1 MSSQIKTFYG
11 SERQING
18 ISMNFLLFH
27 KSILSQSF
35 DDIFYDSRM
44 IVRWNDRLGMN
55 HSDCL
60 KALRP
65 GHDNWLSRVERPV
78 SSIMRLVSD
87 CHSIMGEWL
96 HDLGGCVNWTLS
108 PITHRWDEF
117 PQLQAITRYL
127 ALSIARRHSILHR
140 VVRHSDYDA
149 NCFPSM
155 NWHASIRLTII
166 GQIDSN
172 FLRVIEKNSQF
183 EEKSLKYCDLN
194 KLFRYYIFSLLS
206 SYLLLQIRASYFN
219 LLLWNA
225 GRIHFCRHTI
235 VFIWKEN
242 NFFLL
247 CSAPSFSRINFE
259 FILIFFSHLI
269 HPLCWKFSRFSIF
282 SFFFVSLSHLNTT
295 SI

>member
-1 MSSQIKTFYG
+1 MAARSRRVCELDAVAHHSS
-11 SERQING
+11 
-18 ISMNFLLFH
+18 L
-27 KSILSQSF
+27 
-35 DDIFYDSRM
+35 
-44 IVRWNDRLGMN
+44 RWI
-55 HSDCL
+55 
-60 KALRP
+60 P
-65 GHDNWLSRVERPV
+65 
-78 SSIMRLVSD
+78 
-87 CHSIMGEWL
+87 
-96 HDLGGCVNWTLS
+96 
-108 PITHRWDEF
+108 
-117 PQLQAITRYL
+117 
-127 ALSIARRHSILHR
+127 SIAGHHPLSSAFDRAPSFNSSVSPSRSN
-140 VVRHSDYDA
+140 YDA

-155 NWHASIRLTII
+155 NWHDSIRLTII

-282 SFFFVSLSHLNTT
+282 SFFVVSLSHLNTT